1 MFTAIVD
8 EINARAEP
16 YLVRRLQEIRQ
27 RLGKKLLHTTKLL
40 HTRFVE
46 KGWTFHIGGR
56 TELQFNVGLESLE
69 GRDHLR
75 HGVAFSFEPS
85 RPYPWNDLIKVLQP
99 KVERF
104 NEFVRCYPDEFLDLR
119 MWHWRKIRS
128 ERPDRMPSPIQPELV
143 ALGVFVFLGHLQ
155 PMEAIDYEVVL
166 GDFDRLLPLYEFA
179 EGTSAFPTLTPAGN
193 GFHFQA
199 GYTEGLAR
207 TIANI
212 PARELDVD
220 LRHNRL
226 RKALYLTLSQCY
238 GADAVSSRELPN
250 GIGGRI
256 DTVVSQSG
264 GYWFYE
270 IKTALSARACI
281 RDALAQ
287 LLEYAYWPG
296 AREASRLIIVGEP
309 ELDDEGR
316 VYLARLRQQFS
327 LPVHYQQLN
336 LEQAVLVPA
345 ELEP

>member
-1 MFTAIVD
+1 
-8 EINARAEP
+8 
-16 YLVRRLQEIRQ
+16 
-27 RLGKKLLHTTKLL
+27 
-40 HTRFVE
+40 
-46 KGWTFHIGGR
+46 
-56 TELQFNVGLESLE
+56 
-69 GRDHLR
+69 
-75 HGVAFSFEPS
+75 
-85 RPYPWNDLIKVLQP
+85 
-99 KVERF
+99 
-104 NEFVRCYPDEFLDLR
+104 
-119 MWHWRKIRS
+119 
-128 ERPDRMPSPIQPELV
+128 MPSPIQPELV
-143 ALGVFVFLGHLQ
+143 ALGVFVFLGQLQ

-166 GDFDRLLPLYEFA
+166 GDFDRLLALYEFV

-207 TIANI
+207 TTANI

-296 AREASRLIIVGEP
+296 AREASRSSSWASLSWTMRRGCTWP
-309 ELDDEGR
+309 DCGSSFLCRSTTSSSTLSRRCLFLLNWNLDPPAAPKRGASYSDNADR
-316 VYLARLRQQFS
+316 AS
-327 LPVHYQQLN
+327 LPASSPL
-336 LEQAVLVPA
+336 LLGCRR
-345 ELEP
+345 